1 MIKSLVISLAKKY
14 IISSLNDLLDK
25 NKENVGKICEKI
37 NYWTTKLTIII
48 ELLKKINARCSDGNL
63 NDDEVDQT
71 VNEIEQI
78 VKEF

>member
-14 IISSLNDLLDK
+14 IISAINDLLDK
-25 NKENVGKICEKI
+25 NKENVGYICEKI

-63 NDDEVDQT
+63 NDDEVDKT
-71 VNEIEQI
+71 VDEIETLI
-78 VKEF
+78 KEF